1 MAPMRPE
8 TIVPLTLE
16 EHRELAVEL
25 CRTRARVRELC
36 NVVVGI
42 YGPNNPAAFTFLKV
56 AESMD
61 RLCNDL
67 QAQASRD
74 CPGNAVPNLYL

>member
-1 MAPMRPE
+1 MAPMRSE

-25 CRTRARVRELC
+25 SSARNRIRELC

-61 RLCNDL
+61 RLCNDM

-74 CPGNAVPNLYL
+74 CGTAVPNLYL